1 AEVLKQF
8 ADTLEKADD
17 FNKARQELIRKTI
30 REHKRIIFNGNGY
43 DDSWIEE
50 AEKRGLLNL
59 KTTADAMPKLLDKKN
74 VDMLTYHK
82 IFTES
87 ELHSRCDI
95 MLENYTKTFN
105 IEANTMVDMVSK
117 QILPA
122 LSKFSGDLAKNLKAK
137 EITTK
142 YETGV
147 INTIASLMDEIFDS
161 AVALENA
168 VKELKK
174 IDNAIEA
181 SAYVRDVILP
191 AMDKL
196 RKPVDEAE
204 TLTAEE
210 YWPFPTYDKLLFS
223 VR

>member
-1 AEVLKQF
+1 
-8 ADTLEKADD
+8 
-17 FNKARQELIRKTI
+17 
-30 REHKRIIFNGNGY
+30 
-43 DDSWIEE
+43 
-50 AEKRGLLNL
+50 
-59 KTTADAMPKLLDKKN
+59 MPKLLDKKN

-95 MLENYTKTFN
+95 MLENYTKTVN

-204 TLTAEE
+204 TLNAEE